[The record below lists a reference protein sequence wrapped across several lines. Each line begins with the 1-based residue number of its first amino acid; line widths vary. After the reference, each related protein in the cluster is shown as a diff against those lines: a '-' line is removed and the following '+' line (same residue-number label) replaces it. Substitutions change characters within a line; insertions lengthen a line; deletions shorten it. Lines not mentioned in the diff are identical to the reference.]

1 MTIGIFVFANAQNY
15 GTLLLSQLI
24 IAVGACSGFV
34 GAGYVGGQWFGMAKF
49 SFMFGLVQFAASF
62 FSAFN
67 QNLLSLALTKVP
79 WRELFN
85 VIGFFGIIL
94 FVLGAIFI
102 RNPTPIARPA
112 ESITAF
118 FAAVAK
124 GIVEVAKIPHVWVAS
139 AFGALCFGVM
149 LGLGVVWAP
158 KLLAARG
165 FDAASAN
172 WSASLLWLGLAAGC
186 FVVPKWSDVVKSRK
200 LPIIVGIVVQALALA
215 LLLYLPELNLFAAM
229 VLCFAFGFGN
239 AAHMLA
245 FSTAADVVTP
255 SQIGTSAAIVNGI
268 MFIVGGIMISRPG
281 VRIGL
286 GIEAGIDPTSRARA
300 IRGPAIDVGYSR
312 RAGNRVL
319 YPRDL
324 SAIAFT
330 LGDPRGENFD
340 LGFDLKSAKALRLA
354 MSFTLIAPE
363 TSKRLCCGAR
373 ARNWQCA
380 PKARTISGG
389 RIDPESCRS
398 PGASGWAAGILGR
411 AGRRT
416 MQAASSSGPPGW
428 SSAPSPTGSTV
439 AALVAAL

>member
-1 MTIGIFVFANAQNY
+1 MAIDAAIKPVELGSARAWFVWALAVTFVVYYFSFQTGYAIVNSKVEQDIGLSVSQVATVAAVYTWVFALCQFLSGALLDRLGAGRILPVSIALVTIGVFVFANAQNY

-67 QNLLSLALTKVP
+67 QNLLSLALTSTP

-85 VIGFFGIIL
+85 FIGLFGIGL
-94 FVLGAIFI
+94 FVLGAVFI

-112 ESITAF
+112 EGITVFLAG
-118 FAAVAK
+118 VAK
-124 GIVEVAKIPHVWVAS
+124 GIVEVAKIPHIWVAS

-165 FDAASAN
+165 FDAATAN
-172 WSASLLWLGLAAGC
+172 WSTSLLWLGLAAGC
-186 FVVPKWSDVVKSRK
+186 VVIPKWSDMVKRRK
-200 LPIIVGIVVQALALA
+200 LPAIVGIAIQTLALA
-215 LLLYLPELNLFAAM
+215 LLLYLPELNSIAAM
-229 VLCFAFGFGN
+229 ALCLAFGFGN

-245 FSTAADVVTP
+245 FSTAADMVKP

-286 GIEAGIDPTSRARA
+286 GIETGIEPKSFELAQYASRPLMLA
-300 IRGPAIDVGYSR
+300 IVVALVIAFVMRET
-312 RAGNRVL
+312 
-319 YPRDL
+319 YPR
-324 SAIAFT
+324 
-330 LGDPRGENFD
+330 
-340 LGFDLKSAKALRLA
+340 
-354 MSFTLIAPE
+354 
-363 TSKRLCCGAR
+363 
-373 ARNWQCA
+373 
-380 PKARTISGG
+380 
-389 RIDPESCRS
+389 
-398 PGASGWAAGILGR
+398 
-411 AGRRT
+411 
-416 MQAASSSGPPGW
+416 
-428 SSAPSPTGSTV
+428 
-439 AALVAAL
+439 